1 MSENSFISLTLNHL
15 DSGLVIKWGGS
26 PRWSFGVDSAWGSI
40 EKTTIGKTQGLGCL
54 IYGISKRCQFSRY
67 SASSGRM
74 QANSSDS
81 VIFLTVVLF
90 PSYSSSALQ
99 EQYHPS
105 IAFA

>member
-15 DSGLVIKWGGS
+15 NGDLIILSSISGISYTVHQQVFN
-26 PRWSFGVDSAWGSI
+26 R
-40 EKTTIGKTQGLGCL
+40 
-54 IYGISKRCQFSRY
+54 ISKRFEFSPY

>member
-1 MSENSFISLTLNHL
+1 MKTLKRIPNRRDQDYFNLYDNPQFQQIAWYQQVFNFISRFEF
-15 DSGLVIKWGGS
+15 S
-26 PRWSFGVDSAWGSI
+26 P
-40 EKTTIGKTQGLGCL
+40 
-54 IYGISKRCQFSRY
+54 Y
-67 SASSGRM
+67 SASSRRM